1 MFANCTFYNHCGV
14 HGHWVRK
21 CPINN
26 LLKQNEDLK
35 KEDVGQTKAQ
45 GHVFVAPISSNN
57 VDEELEPFA
66 HAYMAIIDEFPSDG
80 NSQYVDSGASQHMTY
95 HRHWLTT
102 FEPMAIGRMKV
113 HVVGDQIVWVE
124 GYGDV

>member
-1 MFANCTFYNHCGV
+1 
-14 HGHWVRK
+14 
-21 CPINN
+21 
-26 LLKQNEDLK
+26 LK

-80 NSQYVDSGASQHMTY
+80 NS
-95 HRHWLTT
+95 
-102 FEPMAIGRMKV
+102 
-113 HVVGDQIVWVE
+113 
-124 GYGDV
+124 